1 MNDALQDTLDAV
13 KYNSSKQEE
22 VISEMLN
29 NIVGMYGTAYD
40 KINQIIGN
48 TGFKPSDDF
57 QQNIGN
63 LGTQTGAE
71 NQVQDSNT
79 IAPNYKPDDFASGTN
94 TGQIQSGSSQSN
106 NDKIESEIE
115 KEPNTTNRPVAQL
128 TLKPTSIS
136 IQEGQSKN
144 ISVNI
149 RPTDAANKTL
159 NWKSSNDSVATV
171 SNGSVKALKA
181 GSCKI
186 TASTTDGSGISATV
200 GVTVTAKPKPKP
212 PAPKPSSGD
221 GVIRVGDKVTFTGN
235 YYSDSWGGTP
245 LGNLY
250 AGVPGGVVVDA
261 YSGAEYGGGSNFH
274 GGYAIHIKSADGRY
288 GDLGWVMPSQ
298 ISGYAKGTRGIKKD
312 LEFAK
317 INELGNE
324 LVIRRGGNDY
334 TTLTYGSAVVPHDL
348 SDKLFTL
355 AKHTDQIINAS
366 VGANGGNRNVEVN
379 NHYDSVIT
387 VNGNV
392 DKDVMPR
399 LERDMDKLCQ
409 QISKRLY
416 KDAGL
421 MGIQKKL

>member
-1 MNDALQDTLDAV
+1 
-13 KYNSSKQEE
+13 
-22 VISEMLN
+22 MLN
-29 NIVGMYGTAYD
+29 HVVNNYKDAYD

-63 LGTQTGAE
+63 LGTQAGAG

-79 IAPNYKPDDFASGTN
+79 IAPNYKPDDFVSGTN

-355 AKHTDQIINAS
+355 AKHTDRIINAS

-421 MGIQKKL
+421 MGIQKRL